1 MLGRFLEIGIRA
13 PDVLASLE
21 FYESLGFVQAAVGDA
36 WGHPYAVVTDGRL
49 HLGLH
54 QHRVE
59 APTLTWVHPELARH
73 VGELQAHGIELAF
86 SHLAED
92 AFHELGF
99 TDPSGQVIT
108 LVEARTFSPPALRP
122 GHATQL
128 GYFEEFGIPTSDL
141 QASAAFWDRLGFVPF
156 DPVREPFPKIV
167 AAARDL
173 NVGLYDVDL
182 RAPVLTFSDPRM
194 NERIV
199 DLRGKGFRFV
209 ERLPRGL
216 DARANAMLEAPEGTW
231 LLLTTGG
238 D

>member
-1 MLGRFLEIGIRA
+1 MLGRFLEVGVRA

-36 WGHPYAVVTDGRL
+36 WAHPYAVVTDGRL

-54 QHRVE
+54 QRRFE

-73 VGELQAHGIELAF
+73 VGELPTRGIDLLF

-108 LVEARTFSPPALRP
+108 LVEARTFSPPALRAD
-122 GHATQL
+122 HATQL
-128 GYFEEFGIPTSDL
+128 GYFAEFGIPTSDL
-141 QASAAFWDRLGFVPF
+141 QASAAFWDSLGFVPF
-156 DPVREPFPKIV
+156 DRVREPFPKVV
-167 AAARDL
+167 AASRDI
-173 NVGLYDVDL
+173 NVGLYDIDL

-194 NERIV
+194 GERIA
-199 DLRGKGFRFV
+199 DLRAKGFRFV

-216 DARANAMLEAPEGTW
+216 DARATALLEAPEGTL
-231 LLLTTGG
+231 LLLTT
-238 D
+238 DPD